1 MSSARMQILAHG
13 RYDPPA
19 ERRCIL
25 MNDKYKISLLSIAMA
40 VIVLGSMVAVTGVSA
55 AQSATVGS
63 TSTANVAAA
72 SDGTNTVLVA
82 QGAAIGH
89 STNNIYF
96 ATSVGVPAGTQT
108 WIPIG
113 VGTNPCVVYTG
124 TLTHFAIFWNDNG
137 ALTGVTIVGTTV
149 TAVPASTLPTTSV
162 AAGTGP
168 TAVYTASTAQTDI
181 LYVATGG
188 ALMEWSQLGNTAWAT
203 TLGGNVLATPAASTT
218 SSGAGITVVVK
229 GTNAIYE
236 MQYSLGGWGGYWHLH
251 DGAIGLGASLV
262 RLGATANMYLVVAG
276 TQGRMWVLY
285 SANDGSTWT
294 TQTNPL
300 GTQNL
305 LWNNLGGVL
314 KSAPAT
320 TQGATITNAEAYV
333 VGGDNGIWSNVIVPG
348 TGGAVTGTWS
358 GSSIVGP

>member
-1 MSSARMQILAHG
+1 MM
-13 RYDPPA
+13 
-19 ERRCIL
+19 
-25 MNDKYKISLLSIAMA
+25 KYKISLLSIAMA
-40 VIVLGSMVAVTGVSA
+40 TIVLVSMVAVAGVST

-72 SDGTNTVLVA
+72 YDSVNTVFVA
-82 QGAAIGH
+82 QGAPTGH
-89 STNNIYF
+89 STDNIYM
-96 ATSVGVPAGTQT
+96 ATSFGQTAAPSAQT

-113 VGTNPCVVYTG
+113 VGTNPCVVQDG
-124 TLTHFAIFWNDNG
+124 TAGHFAIFWNDNG
-137 ALTGVTIVGTTV
+137 ALMGVTTINGDATTPTW
-149 TAVPASTLPTTSV
+149 TAVPASMLPTTSV
-162 AAGTGP
+162 AAGMGP
-168 TAVYTASTAQTDI
+168 TAVYTPSTPGQTDI

-188 ALMEWSQLGNTAWAT
+188 ALMEWSQQGSTAWPT

-218 SSGAGITVVVK
+218 SSGGGITVVVK

-236 MQYSLGGWGGYWHLH
+236 MQYSLGGWGGYEKFH

-262 RLGATANMYLVVAG
+262 RTPGQADMYLYVAG

-294 TQTNPL
+294 TQANPL

-305 LWNNLGGVL
+305 YWNNLGGVL

-320 TQGATITNAEAYV
+320 AIQSISSLGSAYVYV
-333 VGGDNGIWSNVIVPG
+333 VGGDNGIWSCYISLMAIIMHQQPP
-348 TGGAVTGTWS
+348 TVTGTWS
-358 GSSIVGP
+358 SSSITGP